1 MKYRFSEEF
10 LKILPPDNSF
20 GDAWESLC
28 YDLLS
33 EEHGIKCLQR
43 FNAPDGGIDIL
54 NRKKE
59 ITAIQCKS
67 HKYGA
72 NGTISPNESIKYLK
86 SAITSRKE
94 IPWKS
99 YVFAT
104 NADYS
109 GVGVKKILSTANS
122 HSLGNDVIE
131 FWGPRYWCE
140 LCDRH
145 FDKVAHR
152 LDCRVTVTESEVIEA
167 FRKARYYDKYVDD
180 YAKKISTGKWVMV
193 VKNNRTPVELEF
205 PFSPDLTV
213 ENCVDAVQQ
222 LLGIR
227 LKWTN
232 FSDIGTSAG
241 PEISLV
247 VDRKKQAFNKTIRE
261 VQDNN
266 PDKDFECWI
275 TLVWKDE
282 AESDRDSGDRMTK
295 LISLEYDS
303 NLHHQLSQADRKN
316 KTLERAERL
325 IQTMVWDSAAKIR
338 NGTFVNQ

>member
-1 MKYRFSEEF
+1 MKYRFSAEF

-28 YDLLS
+28 FDLLS
-33 EEHGIKCLQR
+33 EEHGIKSLQR
-43 FNAPDGGIDIL
+43 LKAPDGGIDIL

-59 ITAIQCKS
+59 IAAIQCKS

-72 NGTISPNESIKYLK
+72 IGTIPPNESIKSLK
-86 SAITSRKE
+86 SAIISRKE
-94 IPWKS
+94 IPWES

-109 GVGVKKILSTANS
+109 GVGVKKILSAANS
-122 HSLGNDVIE
+122 HSIGKDVIE
-131 FWGPRYWCE
+131 FWGPGYWCE

-145 FDKVAHR
+145 YDTVAHR
-152 LDCRVTVTESEVIEA
+152 LDCRVTVTESEFIEA
-167 FRKARYYDKYVDD
+167 FRKAGYYDKYVDN
-180 YAKKISTGKWVMV
+180 YAKKISTDKLVIV

-205 PFSPDLTV
+205 SFSPDLTV
-213 ENCVDAVQQ
+213 ENLVDAVQQ

-227 LKWTN
+227 LKRTN
-232 FSDIGTSAG
+232 FSDIGTSAR
-241 PEISLV
+241 PVISLV
-247 VDRKKQAFNKTIRE
+247 VDRKKQAFKQTIRE
-261 VQDNN
+261 VQNNN
-266 PDKDFECWI
+266 PDKDFEFWI

-282 AESDRDSGDRMTK
+282 TESDGDPGDQLTTK
-295 LISLEYDS
+295 LMTQYDA